1 MPGASGTRK
10 ALIAGG
16 GIAGMAAGLAFARA
30 GWEVSL
36 FERAAEF
43 GEVGAG
49 LQMSPNA
56 SRVLRWL
63 GVFDAVA
70 ASAFRPAAAEMRDG
84 QSGASIYRVDLGEPA
99 EARWGA
105 PYLHVHR
112 ADLHAIL
119 TDAARAAGIEVHT
132 GAVAESYGNRSEGAR
147 LKLADGTVHTGD
159 VLVAADG
166 LNSALRRVLNGADA
180 PRFTGQVAWRGTID
194 ATRLPEGL
202 VLPQATVWAGPGR
215 HLVTYYLRG
224 GRLVNFVAVEE
235 RSMEAEE
242 GWAKKGDPSELRA
255 AFAGWHADVSKLLE
269 AVDET
274 FVWGLFERPEQARWC
289 DGRVVLLGDAAHA
302 MLPFMAQGAAM
313 ALEDVAVLMRRLGE
327 GGGIAEA
334 LRAYEDERFPRV
346 ARVQAQSRSN
356 GLLFHKR
363 TELGRLFSWAP
374 IAAVAWMAP
383 SIAAAQLDWLYGH
396 DAVKTLAPA

>member
-1 MPGASGTRK
+1 MPASQAKRT

-16 GIAGMAAGLAFARA
+16 GIAGFAAALGLARA
-30 GWEVSL
+30 GWQVSL
-36 FERAAEF
+36 FERAEAF

-56 SRVLRWL
+56 CRVLAWL
-63 GVFDAVA
+63 GVLGAVE

-84 QSGASIYRVDLGEPA
+84 QSGSTIYRVDLVEQA
-99 EARWGA
+99 EARWHA

-112 ADLHAIL
+112 ADLHRVLAE
-119 TDAARAAGIEVHT
+119 AATAAGVAVHC
-132 GAVAESYGNRSEGAR
+132 GVRAVAYGNRPEGVR
-147 LKLADGTVHTGD
+147 LRLADGTVHTAD

-166 LNSALRRVLNGADA
+166 LNSALRTVLNGEDA
-180 PRFTGQVAWRGTID
+180 PKFTGQVAWRGTIPTD
-194 ATRLPEGL
+194 RLPAGL
-202 VLPQATVWAGPGR
+202 VAPQATVWAGAGR

-224 GRLVNFVAVEE
+224 GSLVNFVAVEE
-235 RSMEAEE
+235 RGLEAGE
-242 GWAKKGDPSELRA
+242 GWVQEGDPDALRA
-255 AFAGWHADVSKLLE
+255 GFAGWHPDVVTLLG
-269 AVDET
+269 AVDKS
-274 FVWGLFERPEQARWC
+274 FLWGLFERPEQARWC
-289 DGRVVLLGDAAHA
+289 DGRAVLLGDAAHA

-313 ALEDVAVLMRRLGE
+313 ALEDVAVLVRRLGE
-327 GGGIAEA
+327 GGSVPEA

-363 TELGRLFSWAP
+363 TEIGRLFSWAP

-383 SIAAAQLDWLYGH
+383 GIAAAQLDWLYGH
-396 DAVKTLAPA
+396 DAVRERAPA